1 MSTSV
6 LTRDDGRA
14 GHPSGR
20 ASVDVTFPHKSFQ
33 IIIMLAQVNKTT
45 TVSAVSTVTKTTT
58 TARRGA
64 TIVRKNSK
72 GGEEGAPSFGNDA
85 YGTEDSTMA
94 TLG

>member
-1 MSTSV
+1 
-6 LTRDDGRA
+6 
-14 GHPSGR
+14 
-20 ASVDVTFPHKSFQ
+20 
-33 IIIMLAQVNKTT
+33 MLAQVNKTT

-85 YGTEDSTMA
+85 YGA
-94 TLG
+94 

>member
-1 MSTSV
+1 
-6 LTRDDGRA
+6 
-14 GHPSGR
+14 
-20 ASVDVTFPHKSFQ
+20 
-33 IIIMLAQVNKTT
+33 MLAQVNKTT
-45 TVSAVSTVTKTTT
+45 TVSAVSTVTKTT

-85 YGTEDSTMA
+85 YGTEDSMA